1 VALILKNMKLF
12 EIHITGKDD
21 SILKEFENLKLKTLS
36 INLLDSNHNIVGNEY
51 MCCVQ
56 EKFKTYKEC
65 KDYVGDLL
73 LKLKSE
79 IVRVKIESAYYK
91 EHVDIAI
98 YAETHFIPNLK
109 ILLPVAKFPT
119 VYNIKSKK
127 YVSTIRT
134 YDKTHFK
141 ELRARSKKY
150 LTNGEF
156 ELCLYDS
163 NTNFDNYWLSF
174 YK

>member
-1 VALILKNMKLF
+1 MKLF

-21 SILKEFENLKLKTLS
+21 SILKEFESLGLKTLS

-56 EKFKTYKEC
+56 KKFKTYEEC
-65 KDYVGDLL
+65 QEYVGSLL
-73 LKLKSE
+73 LKLKSK

-91 EHVDIAI
+91 EYIDKAI
-98 YAETHFIPNLK
+98 YAETHFIPKLK
-109 ILLPVAKFPT
+109 TKIAVCKYPT

-134 YDKTHFK
+134 YKK
-141 ELRARSKKY
+141 EFFNKLKNSPVSKK
-150 LTNGEF
+150 GEF
-156 ELCLYDS
+156 ELCLFDS
-163 NTNFDNYWLSF
+163 NPSFDDYWLSF

>member
-1 VALILKNMKLF
+1 MKLF
-12 EIHITGKDD
+12 EIHITGKDET
-21 SILKEFENLKLKTLS
+21 ILKEFEYLGLKTLS
-36 INLLDSNHNIVGNEY
+36 INLLDINHNIVGNEY

-56 EKFKTYKEC
+56 KKFKTYNEC
-65 KDYVGDLL
+65 QDYVGNLL

-91 EHVDIAI
+91 EYVDKAI
-98 YAETHFIPNLK
+98 YAETHYVLNKRSLQ
-109 ILLPVAKFPT
+109 PT

-134 YDKTHFK
+134 YNKLEFK
-141 ELRARSKKY
+141 NLINISKK
-150 LTNGEF
+150 LNGEF

-163 NTNFDNYWLSF
+163 NPNFDDYWLSF
-174 YK
+174 YKNK